1 MNRNTKKFYN
11 GNNILYLNIQN
22 KYLNI
27 YNNYLKGN
35 YNAESDKYIYYL
47 LNGYKK
53 MNKNIICRNNEKN
66 IITKEKEEKDLKNIL
81 SNQYYCCICMNL
93 YPKKKI
99 IFFECGHYCCL
110 GCFIKINKCH
120 LCNKKNIICNSYLYK
135 PKILF
140 YTYMKFFYKII
151 LKKYGIK
158 LILLYYYL
166 KLNKDKQI
174 LLVNNYEIFN
184 HNILNFNNLFY
195 KLTNFNVINDN
206 NMYNFKPENIGYN
219 YDVLLICDI
228 TYDDNKTRIN
238 FLNKIKKI
246 NCKCEINQIII
257 KNTIEEKISK
267 NQITFFT

>member
-1 MNRNTKKFYN
+1 MNRITKRYYN
-11 GNNILYLNIQN
+11 GNKILYLNIQN

-27 YNNYLKGN
+27 YNNYLKGE

-53 MNKNIICRNNEKN
+53 NNKKIICQNNDKNNTRNNIKKNTKNII
-66 IITKEKEEKDLKNIL
+66 
-81 SNQYYCCICMNL
+81 SNQHYCCICMNL

-99 IFFECGHYCCL
+99 IFFDCEHYCCL
-110 GCFIKINKCH
+110 GCFINIDKCH
-120 LCNKKNIICNSYLYK
+120 LCNQDNTNFNSYFYK

-151 LKKYGIK
+151 LKKYGVK

-166 KLNKDKQI
+166 KSNKDKQI
-174 LLVNNYEIFN
+174 LLISNYEIFN
-184 HNILNFNNLFY
+184 HNILNFNKLFY

-206 NMYNFKPENIGYN
+206 NMYNYKPENISYN
-219 YDVLLICDI
+219 YDILLICDI
-228 TYDDNKTRIN
+228 TYDDNKKRIN
-238 FLNKIKKI
+238 FLNESKKM
-246 NCKCEINQIII
+246 NCNCEINQIII

-267 NQITFFT
+267 DQITLLN